1 MNPLITSLLVVL
13 ALLLFMGVFA
23 MAETALLAL
32 RPSRVEQLVEEG
44 RSGASAVQRL
54 SENPTRFLAA
64 CQAATTLFGFAAA
77 ATAATVVALQD
88 KTPSLTERVL
98 HVTLVTLLVAG
109 AAMAIGGLIPK
120 AAALRAP
127 DVWALRLAR
136 IVELAA
142 FFFAPFTALALAL
155 ARLVVPGAKLS
166 APMVTREEFEK
177 IAETSGKAGEIDN
190 EEAKIIGNVIELSE
204 TPVRAVMTPRIDM
217 TAVPI
222 DAPIAEVLDA
232 IIRSGHTRIPVYEG
246 TVDNILGILNAK
258 DLLPLFYA
266 EKAKIELRHAV
277 RPPYFVNETQ
287 KVSEILQKM
296 RRNRQHIAIVQDEF
310 AGTEGLVTLEDL
322 LEEIVGEIHDESDLD
337 EPDVTVVSQSE
348 SLVDGRLSL
357 DDVNERLGL
366 ALEHEDYDTL
376 GGLVFGLL
384 GHEPT
389 RGERVT
395 VDGWELIVEAVDGRR
410 IQTVR
415 LKKKNEAE
423 PLPGRMLL

>member
-1 MNPLITSLLVVL
+1 MSPLIISSIVVFV
-13 ALLLFMGVFA
+13 LLLFMSVFA

-32 RPSRVEQLVEEG
+32 RSSRVEQLVEEE
-44 RSGASAVQRL
+44 RSGSSSVKRL
-54 SENPTRFLAA
+54 TENPTRFLAA

-77 ATAATVVALQD
+77 ATAATVVALQI
-88 KTPSLTERVL
+88 PASSLMERVL
-98 HVTLVTLLVAG
+98 RVAGVTRLVSG

-120 AAALRAP
+120 AAALRSP

-136 IVELAA
+136 VVELAA

-155 ARLVVPGAKLS
+155 ARLFVPGAKLT

-177 IAETSGKAGEIDN
+177 IAETSGKSGEIDN
-190 EEAKIIGNVIELSE
+190 EEAKIITNVIDLSE

-217 TAVPI
+217 TALPI
-222 DAPIAEVLDA
+222 DAPVSDLLDA
-232 IIRSGHTRIPVYEG
+232 IISSGHTRIPVYEG
-246 TVDNILGILNAK
+246 TIDNIVGILNAK

-266 EKAKIELRHAV
+266 EKAKIELRHAL
-277 RPPYFVNETQ
+277 RTPYFVNETQ

-296 RRNRQHIAIVQDEF
+296 RRTRQHIAIVQDEF

-322 LEEIVGEIHDESDLD
+322 LEEIVGEIQDESDLD
-337 EPDVTVVSQSE
+337 EPNVTVVSQDE

-357 DDVNERLGL
+357 DDVNDRLGL

-389 RGERVT
+389 RGERVS
-395 VDGWELIVEAVDGRR
+395 VGDWELVVEAVEGRR

-415 LKKKNEAE
+415 IRKAPKTTPEA
-423 PLPGRMLL
+423 